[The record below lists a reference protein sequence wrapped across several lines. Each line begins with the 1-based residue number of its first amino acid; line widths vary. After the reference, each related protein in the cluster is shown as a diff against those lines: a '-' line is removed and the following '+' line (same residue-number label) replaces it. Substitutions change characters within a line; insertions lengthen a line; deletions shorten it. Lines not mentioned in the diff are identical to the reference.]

1 MAKRPKVHGWNSEY
15 LEVGFTKDE
24 AVMLRDIMG
33 FLSDHS
39 AYKPRA
45 QGTGNPMTPEVKFN
59 KNVFKDEDE
68 FIHAVADQL
77 FRVIHA
83 RTGTN

>member
-1 MAKRPKVHGWNSEY
+1 MAKRPKVHGWNGEY

-33 FLSDHS
+33 FLSDHP

-45 QGTGNPMTPEVKFN
+45 VGTGHPMTPEIKFN
-59 KNVFKDEDE
+59 KAAFKDEDE
-68 FIHAVADQL
+68 FIHAMAEQL
-77 FRVIHA
+77 FRVVHA
-83 RTGTN
+83 RTRTN